1 MNIQQ
6 FTGFILGSF
15 VALFPIVDPI
25 GNIPTFLVLTAG
37 NSIKERHEF
46 ARRIA
51 QYTVLFLA
59 LFLLIG
65 GGVLRFFGISL
76 EVVRIAGGIVVF
88 HTAWQMMSARPRLTA
103 QENQAAVEK
112 REHHEDI
119 SFMPMT
125 IPLLAGPAAIAAT
138 LGLSA
143 QAGSSFS
150 TSTVMNLI
158 AVLLAI
164 FVLGIT
170 IYICLRTSS
179 WLLILLG
186 ETGIKASSRLLGFF
200 IMAVGVQLILNG
212 LADWLRHIFVNLT

>member
-1 MNIQQ
+1 LNPQQ

-25 GNIPTFLVLTAG
+25 GNIPTFLVLTSE
-37 NSIKERHEF
+37 NSIKERHHC
-46 ARRIA
+46 ARKIA
-51 QYTVLFLA
+51 QYTVLFLT

-88 HTAWQMMSARPRLTA
+88 HTAWQMMGARPKLTA
-103 QENQAAVEK
+103 RENKVAVEK
-112 REHHEDI
+112 SEQHEDI

-138 LGLSA
+138 LSLSA
-143 QAGSSFS
+143 QAGRTVSVL
-150 TSTVMNLI
+150 TVMNFI

-164 FVLGIT
+164 FILGAV
-170 IYICLRTSS
+170 IYLCFRASS
-179 WLLILLG
+179 WLLLWLG
-186 ETGIKASSRLLGFF
+186 ETGIRAFSRILGFF

-212 LADWLRHIFVNLT
+212 FSDWWRHLQ